1 MATIYK
7 EFTVA
12 APAAH
17 VWAALRDVGAVHSR
31 LAQQFVTDTRVDG
44 DSRLVTFANG
54 LVVRER
60 IVTIDEERRRLV
72 YAVVEWQAT
81 HYNASF
87 QVFGEGEGHSR
98 IVWIADLLPDN
109 LAAAV
114 DGMMEQGV
122 TAMTQTLESTAP
134 RHASTS

>member
-7 EFTVA
+7 EFTVE

-31 LAQQFVTDTRVDG
+31 LAQKFVTDTRVDG

-54 LVVRER
+54 VVVRER
-60 IVTIDEERRRLV
+60 IVTIEEDRRRLA

-87 QVFGEGEGHSR
+87 QVFAEGDGRSR
-98 IVWIADLLPDN
+98 IVWIADLLPDS

-134 RHASTS
+134 RHAATS